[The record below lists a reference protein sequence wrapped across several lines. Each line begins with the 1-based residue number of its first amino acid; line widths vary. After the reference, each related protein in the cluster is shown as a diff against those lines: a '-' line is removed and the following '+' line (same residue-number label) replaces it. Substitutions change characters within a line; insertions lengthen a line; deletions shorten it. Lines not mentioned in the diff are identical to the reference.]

1 MQSKSDAQLLR
12 DYAAL
17 GAEAAF
23 TELVHRYTNLVYS
36 AALRQVESPDTAA
49 EIAQK
54 VFVSLAGNAP
64 SLSPRLA
71 VDASLAGWLCRCAR
85 NLSLNFRRDEFRR
98 QTREKEAMEQ
108 IISIPDIAP
117 DWARLRPV
125 LDDAMSELNEPDY
138 DTLVLRFFQ
147 NQDFRAVGAAI
158 GVNDDAAQK
167 RVSRALDKLRDLLSR
182 RGINSTAAMLSVAI
196 SANAVQAAPT
206 GLASTIAA
214 AALVGTA
221 VSTSTAI
228 FATKAA
234 FLTTFQKALVTGAF
248 VAVAGAGLFEARQA
262 AQMREQNRRLQQEQA
277 PLAAQIQEL
286 QNERDDATNRLGWL
300 AEETAANEQN
310 NLELLKL
317 RGQVAMLRKQAQE
330 LGELREENQRLQAAA
345 RDAAAQKTGETDA
358 QTQQRRI
365 MIQKMDDARQGVLS
379 FILFASDHQNQY
391 PTNFDQVTSYA
402 NPDLEA
408 HMETNFDLVYSGL
421 TTGITNPSS
430 TVVLREKQASQSADG
445 SWIKA
450 YGYADGH
457 AEIHSEPDG
466 NFENWES
473 QRIIQPTSNQ

>member
-12 DYAAL
+12 DYVAF

-49 EIAQK
+49 DIAQK
-54 VFVSLAGNAP
+54 VFVSMAGNAP
-64 SLSPRLA
+64 SLSRRLA

-85 NLSLNFRRDEFRR
+85 NQSLNFRRDEFRR

-108 IISIPDIAP
+108 IISFPDTAP
-117 DWARLRPV
+117 DWERLRPV
-125 LDDAMSELNEPDY
+125 LDEAMSELNEPDY

-147 NQDFRAVGAAI
+147 NQDFRAVGAVI
-158 GVNDDAAQK
+158 GVSDDAAQK

-182 RGINSTAAMLSVAI
+182 RGINSTAAMLSAAI
-196 SANAVQAAPT
+196 SANAVQAAPA

-214 AALVGTA
+214 AALMGTA

-234 FLTTFQKALVTGAF
+234 FLTTLQKVLVTGAF
-248 VAVAGAGLFEARQA
+248 VAVAGVGLFEARQA
-262 AQMREQNRRLQQEQA
+262 AQMHEQNRRLQQEEA

-286 QNERDDATNRLGWL
+286 RSERDDATNRLGWL
-300 AEETAANEQN
+300 AEEAAANQQN

-317 RGQVAMLRKQAQE
+317 RGQVAMLRHQAQE
-330 LGELREENQRLQAAA
+330 LGRMREENQRLLAAA
-345 RDAAAQKTGETDA
+345 RDTAAQKTGEKDA
-358 QTQQRRI
+358 QTQQRQI
-365 MIQKMDDARQGVLS
+365 MIQRMNDARQGVLS
-379 FILFASDHQNQY
+379 FILFAGDHQDQY

-402 NPDLEA
+402 NPDFVA

-430 TVVLREKQASQSADG
+430 TIVLREKQASQSAEG

-457 AEIHSEPDG
+457 AEIHAEPDG